1 MLERQTLEYRVNNE
15 AEGLVGPY
23 PVDQKWDS
31 VTEVL
36 CASVSE
42 KVGRRD
48 IIVLFKKP
56 VEL

>member
-48 IIVLFKKP
+48 IIVLFKKTS
-56 VEL
+56 